1 MNSTSDYV
9 DPAQNTGGFAYGIG
23 LSLGVLALIVL
34 FTLTSYLCTR
44 VRVPPPQHPRSHS
57 FAAWEDGGYSIG
69 ITLGLDEAT
78 LGSFPKLLYS
88 QAKAARGGGSSA
100 ASPSCCSI
108 CLSEYKETDVLRLL
122 PDCGHY
128 FHSKCVD
135 PWLRMNPSCP
145 NCRTSP
151 VPTPVG
157 TPLAEVAPLAALRR

>member
-1 MNSTSDYV
+1 MNSTSDDL
-9 DPAQNTGGFAYGIG
+9 DPGQNTGGFAYSIGI
-23 LSLGVLALIVL
+23 SLGILALIIL
-34 FTLTSYLCTR
+34 FTLASYLCTR
-44 VRVPPPQHPRSHS
+44 VRVPLLRSHS
-57 FAAWEDGGYSIG
+57 FADEEDGSYSIA

-88 QAKAARGGGSSA
+88 QAKAAHGDGGLATSS
-100 ASPSCCSI
+100 SCCSI
-108 CLSEYKETDVLRLL
+108 CLSKYKETDVLRLL

-151 VPTPVG
+151 LPTPVG
-157 TPLAEVAPLAALRR
+157 TPLTEVAPLAALRQ